1 MVAAGVA
8 ASAMPHVLFN
18 ERGLE
23 LRGGE
28 QGLGVLKRP
37 TKLVE
42 HHRVASRVA
51 CKKMT
56 AATSE
61 TATENQCW
69 GKNSGKCSGKAVG
82 KSSEIRCKTPA
93 LCTLHFLVKQKL
105 KLNSNRK
112 SKPKINNSS
121 AELFK

>member
-18 ERGLE
+18 ERGQE
-23 LRGGE
+23 EE
-28 QGLGVLKRP
+28 QAGLGVLKRP

-61 TATENQCW
+61 TATEN
-69 GKNSGKCSGKAVG
+69 SGKCSAEKLWENQVKFAA
-82 KSSEIRCKTPA
+82 KCQHFA
-93 LCTLHFLVKQKL
+93 LCTFW
-105 KLNSNRK
+105 LNKNL
-112 SKPKINNSS
+112 N
-121 AELFK
+121 